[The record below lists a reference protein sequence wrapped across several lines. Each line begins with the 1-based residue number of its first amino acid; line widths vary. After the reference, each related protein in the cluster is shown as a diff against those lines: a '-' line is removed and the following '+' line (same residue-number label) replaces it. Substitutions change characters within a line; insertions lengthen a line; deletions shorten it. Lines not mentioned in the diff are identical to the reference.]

1 MIGMKGF
8 LIAEETYE
16 KILSV
21 IEESGMDALARDG
34 VMIHMETQAG
44 VTASEMNRIL
54 IENTPLSMYT
64 ESIHSAETIAGFM
77 SILQNAFYAVFAA
90 FALVLFGVAMAVLGH
105 SISGLVEQEW
115 KNLGIMK
122 TIGFTGRTLSG
133 QLMAQYMGATGTGV
147 ILGMVL
153 AVPVSGMIS
162 RMIVTTTGVLLPI
175 RFPVLPCLANGGTET
190 RRVEDNTG
198 ATDADQNR
206 TDAADAVS
214 MENQAAENG
223 STQLEVRFGDN
234 GEAFMMTLLD
244 NETAAVIA
252 GYVGTS
258 DWRLPI
264 YERDDDA
271 DYSVLQ
277 YYDIPGRYEIPSDNP
292 ETVTEAKAGD
302 VFYSDPNRIVLFYH
316 DAEISAEYTKIGT
329 FEATEDF
336 ITAVEENP
344 VLEGWGNKIIQISQ
358 P

>member
-1 MIGMKGF
+1 MVK
-8 LIAEETYE
+8 
-16 KILSV
+16 K
-21 IEESGMDALARDG
+21 
-34 VMIHMETQAG
+34 VM
-44 VTASEMNRIL
+44 
-54 IENTPLSMYT
+54 
-64 ESIHSAETIAGFM
+64 
-77 SILQNAFYAVFAA
+77 
-90 FALVLFGVAMAVLGH
+90 
-105 SISGLVEQEW
+105 GLVAV
-115 KNLGIMK
+115 MA
-122 TIGFTGRTLSG
+122 LS
-133 QLMAQYMGATGTGV
+133 AS
-147 ILGMVL
+147 VL
-153 AVPVSGMIS
+153 AGCGQKVD
-162 RMIVTTTGVLLPI
+162 R
-175 RFPVLPCLANGGTET
+175 TET
-190 RRVEDNTG
+190 REVESDTG
-198 ATDADQNR
+198 AGDLSEDLTD
-206 TDAADAVS
+206 TGGAVS
-214 MENQAAENG
+214 VENG
-223 STQLEVRFGDN
+223 TAQLEVRFGDN

-244 NETAAVIA
+244 NETAAAIA

-277 YYDIPGRYEIPSDNP
+277 YYDIPSRYEIPSDNP